1 MNNYDDIFREGNVS
15 DVFRNFVDSFLS
27 VYETTYTEANPDG
40 YIAMKE
46 DGDSVARSVIDAWRN
61 TTTIKIDRGMM
72 QYLYS
77 ALQRNDWQMS
87 TDFNRWFNYLAEAYP
102 EVIEDTSEELISGG
116 EEEFDVDSL
125 LNDVMSSEE
134 FSIKTSD
141 DLLDAMNRLETMP
154 EGEEKD
160 RLREEI
166 EQAKRRL
173 GWR

>member
-1 MNNYDDIFREGNVS
+1 MNEYDELFRSGNVS

-40 YIAMKE
+40 YAAMKE
-46 DGDSVARSVIDAWRN
+46 DGDLVARSVIDAWKN
-61 TTTIKIDRGMM
+61 TTTIKIDKDMM
-72 QYLYS
+72 RYLYS
-77 ALQRNDWQMS
+77 SLERNDWQMS
-87 TDFNRWFNYLAEAYP
+87 TDFDRWFNNLSEAYP
-102 EVIEDTSEELISGG
+102 EVIETISEDIETTS
-116 EEEFDVDSL
+116 EEFDVDSL
-125 LNDVMSSEE
+125 LNDIMGGEE

>member
-1 MNNYDDIFREGNVS
+1 MNEYDELFRSGNVS

-40 YIAMKE
+40 YAAMKE
-46 DGDSVARSVIDAWRN
+46 DGDLVARSVIDAWKN
-61 TTTIKIDRGMM
+61 TTTIKIDKDMM
-72 QYLYS
+72 RYLYS
-77 ALQRNDWQMS
+77 SLERNDWQMS
-87 TDFNRWFNYLAEAYP
+87 TDFDGWFNNLSEAYP
-102 EVIEDTSEELISGG
+102 EVIETGSEDIETTS
-116 EEEFDVDSL
+116 EEFDVDFL
-125 LNDVMSSEE
+125 LNDIMGGEE